1 MASHTP
7 GLPGL
12 ASPRDVLIR
21 LSGEVTTKGRRTR
34 VRFQRGLARNL
45 RAALNRRDLSYKIN
59 EDWSR
64 LYLIPE
70 RDEQTDVASSGLLD
84 EVFGISSY
92 SPIDAECEADLDQ
105 IVETGSR
112 IYSDRVEGRSFAVRA
127 RRSGQHGFRSRDVMV
142 ELGAALNELGTVDL
156 SNPEVTVS
164 VEIRDDRVWFYSERL
179 EGAGGLPLGVEGR
192 AVGLLS
198 GGFDSGV
205 AAWMVLRRGV
215 NLDYVFCNLGGA
227 AYRRMVLQVAQV
239 LADRWS
245 HGVEPRIHVVPFASV
260 VAELRRVVRPAFLQV
275 ALKRQMYAAA
285 QHIAEAIGGE
295 AVVTG
300 EVIGQVSSQTLTNLR
315 AIDNATSLPVF
326 RPLIGYDKEQ
336 IIAAARRVGTHD
348 LSARVREYCSIGAGR
363 TATAARPEAVEFDV
377 AKMNPSVLAGA
388 LDQTE
393 TIILKQLDLAALA
406 VDGLFVEEISPG
418 ATVVDTRDS
427 AAFAAWHWPGAE
439 HHTIAEISEN
449 SRTLNKSHVH
459 VLVCEQGLLSAQL
472 AERLQSEGYEAY
484 SFAGGIPALR
494 RLQESSRTPSGSSS
508 GGRP

>member
-1 MASHTP
+1 MTSRSPDQP
-7 GLPGL
+7 GA

-21 LSGEVTTKGRRTR
+21 LSGEITTKGRHTR
-34 VRFQRGLARNL
+34 LRFQRGLARNL
-45 RAALNRRDLSYKIN
+45 RAALDRRHLAYKLE

-64 LYLIPE
+64 LYLSPE
-70 RDEQTDVASSGLLD
+70 PDEDRDLASSGLLD

-92 SPIDAECEADLDQ
+92 SPIDAECEANLER
-105 IVETGSR
+105 IVEAGSR
-112 IYSDRVEGRSFAVRA
+112 IYSDRVTGRSFAVRA
-127 RRSGQHGFRSRDVMV
+127 RRSGQHGFGSRDVMV

-156 SNPEVTVS
+156 SNPDVEVS
-164 VEIRDDRVWFYSERL
+164 VEIRDHRAWFYSERM

-205 AAWMVLRRGV
+205 AAWMLLRRGV

-227 AYRRMVLQVAQV
+227 AYRRMVVQVAHV

-245 HGVEPRIHVVPFASV
+245 HGVAPRIHVVPFDSV
-260 VAELRRVVRPAFLQV
+260 VAELRRVVRPVYLQV

-285 QHIAEAIGGE
+285 QHIAEAMGGE

-300 EVIGQVSSQTLTNLR
+300 EAVGQVSSQTLSNLR
-315 AIDNATSLPVF
+315 AIDNATSLPVL
-326 RPLIGYDKEQ
+326 RPLIGHDKEQ
-336 IIAAARRVGTHD
+336 IIALARHVGTHD
-348 LSARVREYCSIGAGR
+348 LSARVREYCSIGDGR
-363 TATAARPEAVEFDV
+363 TATAARPDAVESDV

-388 LDQTE
+388 LGQTE
-393 TIILKQLDLAALA
+393 TITLKQLDLAELA
-406 VDGLFVEEISPG
+406 VDGLFVDEIASG
-418 ATVVDTRDS
+418 ATVVDTRDA
-427 AAFAAWHWPGAE
+427 AAFGAWHWPGAE
-439 HHTIAEISEN
+439 NHTIARISGR
-449 SRTLNKSHVH
+449 SDTLNKSRVH

-494 RLQESSRTPSGSSS
+494 RLQEEGCR
-508 GGRP
+508 